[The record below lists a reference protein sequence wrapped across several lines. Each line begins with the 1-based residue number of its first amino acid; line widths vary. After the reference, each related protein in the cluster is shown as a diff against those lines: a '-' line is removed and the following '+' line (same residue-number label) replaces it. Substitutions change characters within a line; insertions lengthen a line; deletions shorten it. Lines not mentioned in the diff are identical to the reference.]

1 MSARLDFLKGA
12 QAAILILTIMTLS
25 ASKKETIKQLFFWLE
40 NSNGKSGEF
49 WGILAIICT

>member
-49 WGILAIICT
+49 WGQLALICT